1 MKNMIRILLACM
13 LAISGVLGVISAGV
27 MATDAASLIEE
38 MEKSEDPGAFFDGLA
53 EADQSALL
61 EYLAKKIE
69 VKKVVTVIE
78 GGDRSSKS
86 VQIVVNAYFQ
96 GANVWRH
103 ILKVSWYYDGEI
115 VWSVR
120 NTDSYYG
127 WGVGAYTW
135 VKDYL
140 HDYKDYG
147 PDEEYCDC
155 WSNAHWEVK
164 YYAIKIG
171 DEYNTIGITVY
182 SDGSYDVW

>member
-1 MKNMIRILLACM
+1 MNSMVRILLACM
-13 LAISGVLGVISAGV
+13 LATTGALGVMSIGV
-27 MATDAASLIEE
+27 MATDTTDLLEEIER
-38 MEKSEDPGAFFDGLA
+38 SEDPGAFFDGLA
-53 EADQSALL
+53 EANQSTLV
-61 EYLAKKIE
+61 EYLAKKVE
-69 VKKVVTVIE
+69 VKKVVTVTE

-86 VQIVVNAYFQ
+86 VEVEVNAYFQ

-115 VWSVR
+115 VWGVR

-127 WGVGAYTW
+127 WGVGAFTW
-135 VKDYL
+135 VKHCI

-164 YYAIKIG
+164 YYLIKIY
-171 DEYNTIGITVY
+171 DEYNTIAITVY
-182 SDGSYDVW
+182 GDGSYNVW